1 MIPVDYTSEDIE
13 GFGPWNGQL
22 ALQGTGLSIPYECK
36 SVYDG
41 AIADPNLCDNGGTY
55 GYESFPLFDVP
66 DGTILVDELGHE
78 YYVRQLKPRTTYRVV
93 SLDNCSGL
101 TLQETLET
109 NDHKSFVYLEGEIPP
124 SGSILYNA
132 FENNTEFD
140 PLNNGKVYEAN
151 LDGDGDGVLNFLDAF
166 PEDADRSKDDDYD
179 SIAILEDTKILPKQH
194 LVGINF

>member
-1 MIPVDYTSEDIE
+1 MTIHLKDIE

-55 GYESFPLFDVP
+55 GYETFPLFDVP
-66 DGTILVDELGHE
+66 DGTILVDELGDE

-124 SGSILYNA
+124 SGSIL
-132 FENNTEFD
+132 
-140 PLNNGKVYEAN
+140 
-151 LDGDGDGVLNFLDAF
+151 
-166 PEDADRSKDDDYD
+166 
-179 SIAILEDTKILPKQH
+179 
-194 LVGINF
+194 